1 MRRPVKSFSMIALA
15 LLLAA
20 CGAAGND
27 PQGRDGR
34 GGPVKVGYVVVNPT
48 SVPLMTQLGGRV
60 VAYETSE
67 VRPQVNGLIR
77 ARYFEEGSVVR
88 KGQPLYRIDPSLYQA
103 AVNQAQANL
112 ASARA
117 SAEAAR
123 TLAARYKPLVE
134 QQAISKQDFTNA
146 VAQARQADAAV
157 AQNNAALRTAQI
169 NLHYTSI
176 PAPISGRIG
185 RSLATVGALVT
196 ANQTDPLAV
205 ITRVDPIYV
214 DMQESTADL
223 LALRKALSTGGAAP
237 GSTQVRLKL
246 DDGSDYGYTG
256 TVKFAELITNEST
269 GTVTLRAEFP
279 NPQGILLPGMFVQAV
294 FTQAVDQNVFV
305 VPQQAVQRD
314 IGGEAY
320 VFIVGPGNKAQRR
333 AVNAT
338 RTYGPNWV
346 VLGGLKPGDKVI
358 TQGTGNLRNGVP
370 IRAVPQ
376 SAPQRLV
383 PGKGGAPGA
392 RGGRGGGAGGA
403 RGGSGGY

>member
-1 MRRPVKSFSMIALA
+1 M
-15 LLLAA
+15 
-20 CGAAGND
+20 
-27 PQGRDGR
+27 
-34 GGPVKVGYVVVNPT
+34 GPTKVGYVVVNPT

-77 ARYFEEGSVVR
+77 ARYFQEGSIVR

-117 SAEAAR
+117 SAVAAR
-123 TLAARYKPLVE
+123 TKAARFKPLAQMQAIAKQDYTDALAA
-134 QQAISKQDFTNA
+134 
-146 VAQARQADAAV
+146 ARQADASV

-196 ANQTDPLAV
+196 ANQADALAV
-205 ITRVDPIYV
+205 ITRVNPIYV

-223 LALRKALSTGGAAP
+223 LALKRALAAGGVTS

-246 DDGSDYGYTG
+246 DDGSDYAYTG
-256 TVKFAELITNEST
+256 TVKFTELITNEST

-279 NPQGILLPGMFVQAV
+279 NPQGLLLPGMFVQA
-294 FTQAVDQNVFV
+294 FFIQAVDQNVFL
-305 VPQQAVQRD
+305 VPQTAVQRD

-320 VFIVGPGNKAQRR
+320 VYVAGPPNKAVRR
-333 AVNAT
+333 PVNAT
-338 RTYGPNWV
+338 RTYGAYWV
-346 VLGGLKPGDKVI
+346 VKGGLNPGDEVI
-358 TQGTGNLRNGVP
+358 TQGTGNLKDGAP

-376 SAPQRLV
+376 STPQRLT
-383 PGKGGAPGA
+383 PGGG
-392 RGGRGGGAGGA
+392 RSGGRGGGRGGGGRAGASNGSHPVGA
-403 RGGSGGY
+403 PTGSGGY

>member
-1 MRRPVKSFSMIALA
+1 M
-15 LLLAA
+15 
-20 CGAAGND
+20 
-27 PQGRDGR
+27 
-34 GGPVKVGYVVVNPT
+34 GPTKVGYVVVNPT

-77 ARYFEEGSVVR
+77 ARYFQEGSIVR

-117 SAEAAR
+117 SAVAAR
-123 TLAARYKPLVE
+123 TKAARFKPLAQMQAIAKQDYTDALAA
-134 QQAISKQDFTNA
+134 
-146 VAQARQADAAV
+146 ARQADASV

-196 ANQTDPLAV
+196 ANQADALAV
-205 ITRVDPIYV
+205 ITRVNPIYV

-223 LALRKALSTGGAAP
+223 LALKRALAAGGVTS

-256 TVKFAELITNEST
+256 TVKFTELITNEST

-279 NPQGILLPGMFVQAV
+279 NPQGLLLPGMFVQA
-294 FTQAVDQNVFV
+294 FFIQAVDQNVFL
-305 VPQQAVQRD
+305 VPQTAVQRD

-320 VFIVGPGNKAQRR
+320 VYVAGPPNKAVRR
-333 AVNAT
+333 PVNAT
-338 RTYGPNWV
+338 RTYGAYWV
-346 VLGGLKPGDKVI
+346 VKGGLNPGDEVI
-358 TQGTGNLRNGVP
+358 TQGTGNLKDGAP

-376 SAPQRLV
+376 STPQRLT
-383 PGKGGAPGA
+383 PGGG
-392 RGGRGGGAGGA
+392 RSGGRGGGRGGGGRAGASNGSHPVGA
-403 RGGSGGY
+403 PTGSGGY

>member
-1 MRRPVKSFSMIALA
+1 M
-15 LLLAA
+15 
-20 CGAAGND
+20 
-27 PQGRDGR
+27 
-34 GGPVKVGYVVVNPT
+34 GPTKVGYVVVNPT

-77 ARYFEEGSVVR
+77 ARYFQEGSIVR

-117 SAEAAR
+117 SAVAAR
-123 TLAARYKPLVE
+123 TKAARFKPLAQMQAIAKQDYTDALAA
-134 QQAISKQDFTNA
+134 
-146 VAQARQADAAV
+146 ARQADASV

-196 ANQTDPLAV
+196 ANQTDALAV

-223 LALRKALSTGGAAP
+223 LALKRALAAGGVTS

-246 DDGSDYGYTG
+246 DDGSDYAYTG
-256 TVKFAELITNEST
+256 TVKFTELITNEST

-279 NPQGILLPGMFVQAV
+279 NPQGLLLPGMFVQA
-294 FTQAVDQNVFV
+294 FFIQAVDQNVFL
-305 VPQQAVQRD
+305 VPQTAVQRD

-320 VFIVGPGNKAQRR
+320 VYVAGPPNKAVRR
-333 AVNAT
+333 PVNAT
-338 RTYGPNWV
+338 RTYGAYWV
-346 VLGGLKPGDKVI
+346 VKGGLNPGDEVI
-358 TQGTGNLRNGVP
+358 TQGTGNLKDGAP

-376 SAPQRLV
+376 STPQRLT
-383 PGKGGAPGA
+383 PGGG
-392 RGGRGGGAGGA
+392 RSGGRGGGRGGGGRAGASNGSHPVGA
-403 RGGSGGY
+403 PTGSGGY

>member
-1 MRRPVKSFSMIALA
+1 MRRPVKSFSLIALA
-15 LLLAA
+15 ILLAA
-20 CGAAGND
+20 CGAAKD
-27 PQGRDGR
+27 PADRGGR
-34 GGPVKVGYVVVNPT
+34 GGPVRVGYVVVNPT

-60 VAYETSE
+60 IAFETSE

-77 ARYFEEGSVVR
+77 ARYFQEGSVVR
-88 KGQPLYRIDPSLYQA
+88 KGEPLYRIDPSLYQA
-103 AVNQAQANL
+103 AVNQAQANV

-134 QQAISKQDFTNA
+134 QQAISKQDYTNA

-157 AQNNAALRTAQI
+157 AQSNAALRTAQI

-196 ANQTDPLAV
+196 ANQTNPLAV

-223 LALRKALSTGGAAP
+223 LALRKALSTGGVAP

-246 DDGSDYGYTG
+246 DDSSDYGYTG

-279 NPQGILLPGMFVQAV
+279 NPQGMLLPGMFVQAV

-320 VFIVGPGNKAQRR
+320 VFIVGPGNKAIRR

-346 VLGGLKPGDKVI
+346 VLGGLNAGDKVI

-370 IRAVPQ
+370 IRPVPQ

-383 PGKGGAPGA
+383 PGEPGKDGNS
-392 RGGRGGGAGGA
+392 GGRGRGGAGRA
-403 RGGSGGY
+403 RGGSGG

>member
-1 MRRPVKSFSMIALA
+1 MRRPVKSFSILAFA

-20 CGAAGND
+20 CGAAGED
-27 PQGRDGR
+27 PQGRAGR

-134 QQAISKQDFTNA
+134 QQAISKQDYTNA
-146 VAQARQADAAV
+146 VAQARQADASV
-157 AQNNAALRTAQI
+157 AQNSAALRTAQI

-176 PAPISGRIG
+176 PAPIGGRIG

-223 LALRKALSTGGAAP
+223 LALRKALSNGGVTP

-246 DDGSDYGYTG
+246 DDGSEYSYTG
-256 TVKFAELITNEST
+256 TVKFTELITNQST

-279 NPQGILLPGMFVQAV
+279 NPQGMLLPGMFVQSI

-320 VFIVGPGNKAQRR
+320 VFVVGPGNKAQRR

-346 VLGGLKPGDKVI
+346 VLGGLKAGDKVI
-358 TQGTGNLRNGVP
+358 TQGTANLKDGAP
-370 IRAVPQ
+370 IRPVPQ
-376 SAPQRLV
+376 SAPQRLA
-383 PGKGGAPGA
+383 PGKAGAGA
-392 RGGRGGGAGGA
+392 AAAGGRARAGRGA
-403 RGGSGGY
+403 GSGGY